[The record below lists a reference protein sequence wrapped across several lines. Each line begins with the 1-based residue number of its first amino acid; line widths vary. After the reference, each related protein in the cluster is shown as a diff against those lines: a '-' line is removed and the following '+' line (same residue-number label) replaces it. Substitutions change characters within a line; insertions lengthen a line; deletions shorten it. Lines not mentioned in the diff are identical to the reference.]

1 LLLLRYVVQKGR
13 KWARISRLLQGRNEY
28 SVKNRFYFLLK
39 KQGLTVNSR
48 AFTSELKT
56 LIKSMQKRISSPEK
70 AISRE
75 NSLEQK
81 EIEQEENIKE
91 NEEKIEK
98 NQEKLKEKQVFSLI
112 KQENK
117 EFDEIIANSHPNEI
131 SNVLNLEN
139 TNNFNNLSMNS
150 QIIENPIIK
159 QEDMISQENERKKVE
174 MTTMLNNYWNS
185 LNATTRM
192 NDFFG
197 MSGFQM
203 NMFFL
208 RQQQMQMVYLK
219 SFYETMNS
227 MNQNK

>member
-1 LLLLRYVVQKGR
+1 
-13 KWARISRLLQGRNEY
+13 
-28 SVKNRFYFLLK
+28 
-39 KQGLTVNSR
+39 
-48 AFTSELKT
+48 
-56 LIKSMQKRISSPEK
+56 
-70 AISRE
+70 
-75 NSLEQK
+75 
-81 EIEQEENIKE
+81 
-91 NEEKIEK
+91 
-98 NQEKLKEKQVFSLI
+98 
-112 KQENK
+112 
-117 EFDEIIANSHPNEI
+117 
-131 SNVLNLEN
+131 
-139 TNNFNNLSMNS
+139 
-150 QIIENPIIK
+150 
-159 QEDMISQENERKKVE
+159 MISQENERKKVE